1 MKLRKILEILILI
14 IILAVIV
21 YKVDLKESLN
31 IIQSVDP
38 ILFTISIIIDLIL
51 LIIIALSLKV
61 LFDTLKPIKIT
72 EWFAIYIPG
81 FLSGLV
87 LPGRAGDIAT
97 TLLAKKK
104 GFEIGQSTT
113 LILLDK
119 LITLAVF
126 IPITT
131 IGIFTLLNSKEIY
144 YGLAFSILLIAGI
157 LSLYT
162 QIGREIIKKIL
173 GKHAEIFIGFNKTFR
188 ELLSN
193 HKKALLSNTFLT
205 LLRPIINGLIIIIL
219 LQSLGYNLGILNA
232 IIISSIS
239 FIVSIVPLTPNGFGL
254 REGIGTILLYQVGIP
269 YEASIAMYIL
279 FGILNVFISLILIIY
294 YYAIAKKSLE
304 TINHS
309 F

>member
-14 IILAVIV
+14 IILAIIV

-31 IIQSVDP
+31 IIQSVNP
-38 ILFTISIIIDLIL
+38 VLFTIAIIIDLIL
-51 LIIIALSLKV
+51 LFLIALSLKV
-61 LFDTLKPIKIT
+61 LFDTLKPIKIN

-81 FLSGLV
+81 FLSGLI

-104 GFEIGQSTT
+104 GFDIGQSTT

-119 LITLAVF
+119 IITLAVF
-126 IPITT
+126 IPITA
-131 IGIFTLLNSKEIY
+131 IGIFTFMNSKEIY
-144 YGLAFSILLIAGI
+144 YGIAFSLISIIGL

-162 QIGREIIKKIL
+162 PISRKILKKIL
-173 GKHAEIFIGFNKTFR
+173 GRYAKQFTGFSKTFK
-188 ELLSN
+188 EVIKD
-193 HKKALLSNTFLT
+193 HKKALLINIFLT
-205 LLRPIINGLIIIIL
+205 TLRPIINGLIIIIL
-219 LQSLGYNLGILNA
+219 LQALGYNLSILNA

-239 FIVSIVPLTPNGFGL
+239 FIISIVPLTPNGLGL
-254 REGIGTILLYQVGIP
+254 REGIGTILLFQIGIP

-279 FGILNVFISLILIIY
+279 FGILNIFISLILIIY
-294 YYAIAKKSLE
+294 YYTIAKKSLE
-304 TINHS
+304 TTKL